1 MVVLDAEVCI
11 GCGECITDC
20 PLHAL
25 ALDEEKAIVF
35 KCDLCGGDPEC
46 VKWCTMGALTL
57 KEVSLDSSD
66 RQAFVDKVSKYL
78 HAVGS

>member
-57 KEVSLDSSD
+57 KEVALDSSD
-66 RQAFVDKVSKYL
+66 RKAFVDKVSKYL